1 MRAGQEARGM
11 SVLTPRSLAAML
23 LAADR
28 GIQDRGKAKPGEKT
42 MVDALHPA
50 AEASPRPSRLAQA

>member
-1 MRAGQEARGM
+1 M